1 MPRTS
6 RRLQILNLVTAGL
19 MVAAIAL
26 VFLYAPRE
34 RVMGEVQRI
43 FYFHVSSAWV
53 GGLAFLVTAVAGAV
67 YLRTGRAGWD
77 ALASSSVE
85 VGLVF
90 TVMTIISGS
99 IWARPAW
106 NTWWTWDPRLTTYTV
121 MALIYVAYVMLRQ
134 GVEDPGRRARFAA
147 VYGIV
152 GFLSVPI
159 TFLSIRWWR
168 TIHPVIIGTET
179 STSIGGFDMTAPM
192 RLVFFF
198 SLFTFTVLYAC
209 FLANRLQL
217 QREMDHVEHLKAQW
231 AAED

>member
-6 RRLQILNLVTAGL
+6 RRLQVLNLVTLAL
-19 MVAAIAL
+19 MLVAIAL
-26 VFLYAPRE
+26 VFFYAPRE

-67 YLRTGRAGWD
+67 YLRTGRADWD

-121 MALIYVAYVMLRQ
+121 MALIYLAYVMLRQ
-134 GVEDPGRRARFAA
+134 GVEDPGRRARFAS

-168 TIHPVIIGTET
+168 TIHPVIIGTDNG
-179 STSIGGFDMTAPM
+179 TSIGAFDMTSQM
-192 RLVFFF
+192 LVVFLF

-209 FLANRLQL
+209 FLANRMQL
-217 QREMDHVEHLKAQW
+217 QREMEHVERLQAQW

>member
-6 RRLQILNLVTAGL
+6 RNLQVLNGVTLVL
-19 MVAAIAL
+19 MVIATAL
-26 VFLYAPRE
+26 VFFYAPRE
-34 RVMGEVQRI
+34 LVMGEVQRI

-53 GGLAFLVTAVAGAV
+53 GGLAFFVTLIAGVV
-67 YLRTGRAGWD
+67 YLRTSQPRWD
-77 ALASSSVE
+77 AVAAASVE

-90 TVMTIISGS
+90 TVMTIVSGS

-134 GVEDPGRRARFAA
+134 GVEDPGRRARFAS

-152 GFLSVPI
+152 GFISVPI
-159 TFLSIRWWR
+159 TFFSIRWWR
-168 TIHPVIIGTET
+168 TIHPVIMGTGS
-179 STSIGGFDMTAPM
+179 STAIGGFDITPSM
-192 RLVFFF
+192 LVVLLF
-198 SLFTFTVLYAC
+198 SIFTFTVLYFC
-209 FLANRLQL
+209 FLANRVQL
-217 QREMDHVEHLKAQW
+217 QREMDHVEQLKAQW